1 MSLARS
7 VNRLRRAS
15 LALGLVLLPASAM
28 AAERDLL
35 NAAESVAGIYS
46 SIAIHEVGHALVY
59 KALGA
64 SDVRIEVP
72 RPGTVFSGRTS
83 SQFDRPLT
91 PDERRWAAVSGLLA
105 ANLAG
110 EFVLQRPGLYRSPY
124 AQAVL
129 GTALVSNLI
138 HVAHYYTRVRG
149 VDGYA
154 GNDIDQYELGGGNPH
169 VMSALLTGYTLL
181 ALHRMRQK
189 DIPLFYVDLRF

>member
-1 MSLARS
+1 M
-7 VNRLRRAS
+7 RRA
-15 LALGLVLLPASAM
+15 LFALLLLPASAM

-35 NAAESVAGIYS
+35 NAAESVAGICS
-46 SIAIHEVGHALVY
+46 SIYIHEVGHALVY

-64 SDVRIEVP
+64 SEVSIEVP

-91 PDERRWAAVSGLLA
+91 PGERQWVAVSGLLA

-110 EFVLQRPGLYRSPY
+110 EFVLQRPGLHRSPY
-124 AQAVL
+124 AQSVL

-181 ALHRMRQK
+181 ALHRMRQQ